1 MKIYLNL
8 GCGKRYH
15 KEWTNVDFKSN
26 SDNVIECN
34 LLNGIPFQDCKFEV
48 VYHSHVLEHFTKS
61 EGRKFIEECYRVLKK
76 NGIIRIA
83 VPDLEQIV
91 REYLT
96 NLELALSGNQQSK
109 YNYDW
114 IMLEMYDQVLRN
126 KTGGDMAQYLYQA
139 KIPNEQYVYKRIG
152 EEARMLRNDYLNNIN
167 NKKQEHN
174 KNILNKVKVKINSIK
189 KRIIKVICKRNNV
202 DIKYSNI
209 GKFRS
214 SGEIHQWMYDRY
226 SLNKL
231 LTEVGFKN
239 IEIKTAF
246 ESNIPNWEKFK
257 LESENQTIYK
267 PDSLI
272 IEAIKK

>member
-1 MKIYLNL
+1 MKVYLNL

-26 SDNVIECN
+26 SDYVIECN

-152 EEARMLRNDYLNNIN
+152 EEARILRNNYLNNIK

-174 KNILNKVKVKINSIK
+174 KNILIKVKVKINSIK
-189 KRIIKVICKRNNV
+189 KRLIKLICNRNNV
-202 DIKYSNI
+202 DIKYINI
-209 GKFRS
+209 AKFRS

-226 SLNKL
+226 SLKKL

-239 IEIKTAF
+239 IEIKTVF

>member
-202 DIKYSNI
+202 DIKYTNI

-239 IEIKTAF
+239 IEIKTVF

>member
-76 NGIIRIA
+76 NGIIRIE
-83 VPDLEQIV
+83 VTDLEQIV

-152 EEARMLRNDYLNNIN
+152 EEARILRNDYLNNIN

-189 KRIIKVICKRNNV
+189 KRIIKLICKRSNV

-239 IEIKTAF
+239 IEIKTVF